1 MNTTADFVV
10 HAPDESIRLV
20 VEAKSTP
27 NDSATWA
34 AELRRNLV
42 MHGAVPPA
50 PYFLLALPQ
59 HFYLWK
65 DAPAT
70 EAVLPDY
77 QVAAQAVLPLYLR
90 EFSVPLDQLS
100 GAGWE
105 FVVAA
110 WLDDLV
116 GGPLRPDLPTAV
128 RHWLI
133 DFGRS
138 GAPASKSAECIS
150 VMGLCGTRQA
160 AWSCRRCS
168 ASTYPLADGVTAFI
182 MHAVNHPSSYNV
194 RV

>member
-1 MNTTADFVV
+1 MNTTADFVI
-10 HAPDESIRLV
+10 HAPDDSIRLV
-20 VEAKSTP
+20 VEAKSTL

-59 HFYLWK
+59 RFYLWK

-77 QVAAQAVLPLYLR
+77 QVATQAVLPQYLR
-90 EFSVPLDQLS
+90 EISVPLDQLS

-116 GGPLRPDLPTAV
+116 GGPLRPDLSTAV
-128 RHWLI
+128 RHWLV
-133 DFGRS
+133 DS
-138 GAPASKSAECIS
+138 G
-150 VMGLCGTRQA
+150 LYA
-160 AWSCRRCS
+160 AIRNGS
-168 ASTYPLADGVTAFI
+168 VTAQ
-182 MHAVNHPSSYNV
+182 ATA
-194 RV
+194 